1 MGLHEVVPFFKE
13 QIMKYVVH
21 MTDPRGNNKV
31 KFVEALDVK
40 EAEAKAK
47 RRYVSY
53 EIGRISSDQME
64 IDYYLTMKNAR
75 R

>member
-1 MGLHEVVPFFKE
+1 
-13 QIMKYVVH
+13 MKYIVH

-31 KFVEALDVK
+31 KFVEASDVK
-40 EAEAKAK
+40 EAEEKAK
-47 RRYVSY
+47 RRYASY
-53 EIGRISSDQME
+53 ESGRISSDQME

>member
-1 MGLHEVVPFFKE
+1 
-13 QIMKYVVH
+13 

-31 KFVEALDVK
+31 KFVEASDVK
-40 EAEAKAK
+40 DAESKAK
-47 RRYVSY
+47 KRYGSY

-75 R
+75 Q

>member
-1 MGLHEVVPFFKE
+1 
-13 QIMKYVVH
+13 

-31 KFVEALDVK
+31 KFVEALNVK
-40 EAEAKAK
+40 DAESKAK
-47 RRYVSY
+47 KRYGSY

-75 R
+75 Q